1 MKLAAFLLTMTLVAF
16 ALADRAHG
24 AQAIVIRFSH
34 VVAPDTPKGQGAEH
48 FKRLAE
54 ELTQGRIKVEIYPS
68 SRLYGDLDE
77 MEALLRGW
85 VEMLAPSLSKFRVL
99 GLREFELFDLPYLF
113 PDREALYRVMD
124 GEVGKA
130 LLARL
135 EPKGILGL
143 AYWDN
148 GFKQMSANR
157 PLRRPEDFKGLKMRV
172 QPSRVLEAE
181 MRSLGA
187 QPRVLQFAEVYASLR
202 SGAVDGTENPL
213 SNFYTQRMHQV
224 QKHLTIS
231 DHGYL
236 GYAVIV
242 RKEFWRGLPPDVRS
256 ALERA
261 MAETTKFQRANAQ
274 KYNDDALAAVKQAGT
289 SQVHVLSDE
298 ERRAWHRAL
307 LPVQEKFEREVGT
320 ETLKAVRAT
329 IGARAP

>member
-1 MKLAAFLLTMTLVAF
+1 MKLAAFLLMVMVAGL
-16 ALADRAHG
+16 ALPDRAHG
-24 AQAIVIRFSH
+24 AQSIVIRFSH
-34 VVAPDTPKGQGAEH
+34 VVAPDTPKGKGAEQ
-48 FKRLAE
+48 FKLLAE
-54 ELTQGRIKVEIYPS
+54 ELSKGRVKVELYPS

-99 GLREFELFDLPYLF
+99 RLREFELFDLPYLF

-124 GEVGKA
+124 GEVGKG

-148 GFKQMSANR
+148 GFKQMSANK
-157 PLRRPEDFKGLKMRV
+157 PLRKADDIKGLKMRV
-172 QPSRVLEAE
+172 QPSKVLEVQ
-181 MRSLGA
+181 MRALGA
-187 QPRVLQFAEVYASLR
+187 QPRVIPFAEVYASLR

-242 RKEFWRGLPPDVRS
+242 NKKFWQGLPPDIRS
-256 ALERA
+256 ALEQA
-261 MAETTKFQRANAQ
+261 MAETTRFERENAQ
-274 KYNDDALAAVKQAGT
+274 RYNDDALAAVKKAGT
-289 SQVHVLSDE
+289 TEIHVLSGE
-298 ERRAWHRAL
+298 ERQAWQRAL
-307 LPVQEKFEREVGT
+307 LPVHKKFEREVGP
-320 ETLKAVRAT
+320 ESLKAVREAV
-329 IGARAP
+329 GRR